1 MPNAV
6 LARQIYDQ
14 ITEFPESH
22 NQLLWGKKTE
32 CGTVCCVAGHAG
44 LITGEAY
51 FDGWG
56 NIVAKHFMTIN
67 GMAQD
72 LLGIDDRLA
81 TFLFYVTDNEG
92 AVSVMRQ
99 LADDEPV
106 DLDREADLFEER
118 LLNS

>member
-22 NQLLWGKKTE
+22 NQMLWGKKTE

-51 FDGWG
+51 FDLWG
-56 NIVAKHFMTIN
+56 NIVPKRFISLSN
-67 GMAQD
+67 MAES
-72 LLGIDDRLA
+72 LLDIHPRLA
-81 TFLFYVTDNEG
+81 NFLFYVTDNEG
-92 AVSVMRQ
+92 AVSIMKQ

-106 DLDREADLFEER
+106 NLDREADLFEER